1 MAITFQ
7 NIPGNIR
14 VPFFYGEVRAGV
26 QGFQSDSKLLLI
38 GLKADAGTAVAAQPV
53 LVSGNEDALFGESS
67 PLAQMVKAARLNAP
81 FQTIYGLPFAQLGG
95 GTLATGT
102 ITMSGPATR
111 SAQGYYHI
119 AGKRVGVVAVSGD
132 TANTLATKV
141 AAAINADTTLPVT
154 ANAVAAVVT
163 LTAKLKGLHGNFL
176 RIESGVLI
184 DEDPLLNSLS
194 AIVQMSGGAGDIDIG
209 PGLTNLSDIEYDW
222 IGLGFSDT
230 VAVTAMENFLD
241 DVSGRWGPYQQLY
254 GHGFWAKDDTVA
266 NLSTLGNARN
276 SQHATLFGQYKWMTP
291 PYITAAVMAA
301 IAAAHLTSAPEMS
314 RPLHTL
320 TMYGVMGPKLKS
332 DLFTK
337 QQRQTLYF
345 DGVSAAH
352 MFADGTM
359 QVDRVLTSY
368 QVNAWGSP
376 DITFLDVNTP
386 AQIMYS
392 LRRLRADFT
401 QKYGRASLADT
412 NPYGIDSM
420 VTPDDIRA
428 EFIHSYDKLVRDGVL
443 ERLDLF
449 EAGLQVERDVNDPNR
464 VNASLP
470 LDMVNQLRILAVA
483 AVTFLQLQTA

>member
-1 MAITFQ
+1 
-7 NIPGNIR
+7 
-14 VPFFYGEVRAGV
+14 
-26 QGFQSDSKLLLI
+26 
-38 GLKADAGTAVAAQPV
+38 
-53 LVSGNEDALFGESS
+53 
-67 PLAQMVKAARLNAP
+67 
-81 FQTIYGLPFAQLGG
+81 
-95 GTLATGT
+95 
-102 ITMSGPATR
+102 
-111 SAQGYYHI
+111 
-119 AGKRVGVVAVSGD
+119 
-132 TANTLATKV
+132 
-141 AAAINADTTLPVT
+141 
-154 ANAVAAVVT
+154 
-163 LTAKLKGLHGNFL
+163 
-176 RIESGVLI
+176 
-184 DEDPLLNSLS
+184 
-194 AIVQMSGGAGDIDIG
+194 
-209 PGLTNLSDIEYDW
+209 
-222 IGLGFSDT
+222 
-230 VAVTAMENFLD
+230 
-241 DVSGRWGPYQQLY
+241 
-254 GHGFWAKDDTVA
+254 
-266 NLSTLGNARN
+266 
-276 SQHATLFGQYKWMTP
+276 
-291 PYITAAVMAA
+291 
-301 IAAAHLTSAPEMS
+301 
-314 RPLHTL
+314 
-320 TMYGVMGPKLKS
+320 
-332 DLFTK
+332 
-337 QQRQTLYF
+337 
-345 DGVSAAH
+345 